1 MNIFSYFSQFLRYA
15 TIWDALDI
23 LIVAVLFY
31 YAFTLV
37 QKTNA
42 TKSFRGVFVVLVFV
56 AIASVLELRVV
67 NFLIQN
73 VLQIGIIALVI
84 LFQPELRRLLEKFGR
99 AELGIF
105 HGKKH
110 ESSDV
115 EEAIRQAVAA
125 CSTMSWNKT
134 GALIVF
140 EKEDDISTFA
150 ENGTAIDAKVT
161 DQLLMNLFFNK
172 APLHDGAVIIS
183 RGRIRSA
190 GCVLP
195 LSDNFSFSK
204 ELGTRHRAAV
214 GMSEHYD
221 CSCVV
226 VSEETGSIS
235 LAKDGILKRHLSTEM
250 LERML
255 RSELVREQ
263 QEESRD
269 WRGMARQLAG
279 KTREKVS
286 DLAGSLKKEKKD

>member
-150 ENGTAIDAKVT
+150 ENGTAMDAKVT

-172 APLHDGAVIIS
+172 APLHDGAVLIS

-195 LSDNFSFSK
+195 LSDNFSLSK

>member
-161 DQLLMNLFFNK
+161 DQLLMNMFFNK

-195 LSDNFSFSK
+195 LSDNFSLSK

>member
-1 MNIFSYFSQFLRYA
+1 MNVLNYFGQFLRYA

-31 YAFTLV
+31 YGFNLLR
-37 QKTNA
+37 KTGGSR
-42 TKSFRGVFVVLVFV
+42 SFRGIFVVLAFITLV
-56 AIASVLELRVV
+56 SLLELRVV

-84 LFQPELRRLLEKFGR
+84 LFQPELRRLLERFGR
-99 AELGIF
+99 AELGLF
-105 HGKKH
+105 HEKKR
-110 ESSDV
+110 ENTEV
-115 EEAIRQAVAA
+115 EEAIRQAVSA

-140 EKEDDISTFA
+140 EREDDVSSFA
-150 ENGTAIDAKVT
+150 DNGTSIDAKVT
-161 DQLLMNLFFNK
+161 DQLLMNLFYNK

-183 RGRIRSA
+183 RGRVRAA

-195 LSDNFSFSK
+195 LSDNFTLSK

-255 RSELVREQ
+255 RSELVPEQ
-263 QEESRD
+263 KDAGQD
-269 WRGMARQLAG
+269 WRGKARQLAG

-286 DLAGSLKKEKKD
+286 GFADSLKKERRD

>member
-195 LSDNFSFSK
+195 LSDNFSLSK

-269 WRGMARQLAG
+269 WRGMARELAG
-279 KTREKVS
+279 RTREKVS

>member
-1 MNIFSYFSQFLRYA
+1 
-15 TIWDALDI
+15 

-31 YAFTLV
+31 YGFNLLR
-37 QKTNA
+37 KTNGS
-42 TKSFRGVFVVLVFV
+42 KSFRGVIVVLVFV
-56 AIASVLELRVV
+56 AVVSLLELRVV

-73 VLQIGIIALVI
+73 VLQIGIIALVV

-99 AELGIF
+99 AELGFF
-105 HGKKH
+105 HEKKV
-110 ESSDV
+110 ENPEV
-115 EEAIRQAVAA
+115 EEAIRQTVAA

-140 EKEDDISTFA
+140 ENEDDVSSFA
-150 ENGTAIDAKVT
+150 DNGTAIDAKVT

-172 APLHDGAVIIS
+172 SPLHDGAVIIS
-183 RGRIRSA
+183 NGRIRAA

-195 LSDNFSFSK
+195 LSDNFTLSK

-255 RSELVREQ
+255 RAELLHDQ
-263 QEESRD
+263 PEED
-269 WRGMARQLAG
+269 KNWRGKARQLAG

-286 DLAGSLKKEKKD
+286 GIAGSLKKERRD

>member
-84 LFQPELRRLLEKFGR
+84 LFQPELRRLLEKFGS

-195 LSDNFSFSK
+195 LSDNFSLSK

>member
-1 MNIFSYFSQFLRYA
+1 MKEK
-15 TIWDALDI
+15 I
-23 LIVAVLFY
+23 LAVG
-31 YAFTLV
+31 
-37 QKTNA
+37 Q
-42 TKSFRGVFVVLVFV
+42 
-56 AIASVLELRVV
+56 AIL
-67 NFLIQN
+67 
-73 VLQIGIIALVI
+73 IALVI

-195 LSDNFSFSK
+195 LSDNFSLSK

>member
-15 TIWDALDI
+15 TIWDAIDI

-37 QKTNA
+37 QKTSLA
-42 TKSFRGVFVVLVFV
+42 KSFRGIFLVLLFV
-56 AIASVLELRVV
+56 AAANLLELRVV

-105 HGKKH
+105 HGKKR

-115 EEAIRQAVAA
+115 EEAIRQTVAA

-140 EKEDDISTFA
+140 EKEDDITSFA
-150 ENGTAIDAKVT
+150 ENGTPIDAKVT
-161 DQLLMNLFFNK
+161 DQLLMNLFYNK
-172 APLHDGAVIIS
+172 APLHDGAVIVS
-183 RGRIRSA
+183 RGRVRAA

-195 LSDNFSFSK
+195 LSDNFSLSK

-255 RSELVREQ
+255 RSELVQEP
-263 QEESRD
+263 QEENHD
-269 WRGMARQLAG
+269 WRELARNLAG

-286 DLAGSLKKEKKD
+286 GLAGSLKKEKKD

>member
-195 LSDNFSFSK
+195 LSDNFSLSK

>member
-1 MNIFSYFSQFLRYA
+1 MNFFSYLSQFLRFA
-15 TIWDALDI
+15 TIWDAIDI

-31 YAFTLV
+31 YGINLMKRTSGS
-37 QKTNA
+37 
-42 TKSFRGVFVVLVFV
+42 KSFRGVAVVLAFV
-56 AIASVLELRVV
+56 TVAGVLELRVV

-73 VLQIGIIALVI
+73 VLQIGIIALVV

-105 HGKKH
+105 HEKKR
-110 ESSDV
+110 ETTEV
-115 EEAIRQAVAA
+115 EDAIRQAVAA

-140 EKEDDISTFA
+140 ENEDDVSSFA

-161 DQLLMNLFFNK
+161 DQLLMNLFYNK

-183 RGRIRSA
+183 KGRVRAA

-195 LSDNFSFSK
+195 LSDNFSLSK

-255 RSELVREQ
+255 RTELVKDEDNSNQ
-263 QEESRD
+263 D
-269 WRGMARQLAG
+269 WRGKARNLAG
-279 KTREKVS
+279 KTKEKVS
-286 DLAGSLKKEKKD
+286 GLADSLKKEKRS